1 MRIYVECY
9 PDKVLVDVI
18 AERLRFSKKNIDHR
32 SGKARICKILEKYDN
47 CIALLDE
54 DPYSSQPP
62 YLKRILAKS
71 DSKVLDKYGIK
82 VVIDA
87 NKNNRIVLLCPRL
100 EEWIIKSTKFVFV
113 ILTFQMMMTDSKSII
128 LWISHQNMV
137 MHCKLD
143 LIQNKKL
150 YYLTSLGEGINR
162 P

>member
-9 PDKVLVDVI
+9 SDKVLVEVI

-54 DPYSSQPP
+54 DPYSAQPP

-113 ILTFQMMMTDSKSII
+113 ILTFQMMPISYTKF
-128 LWISHQNMV
+128 WIPRTRVNSTNSET
-137 MHCKLD
+137 L
-143 LIQNKKL
+143 
-150 YYLTSLGEGINR
+150 
-162 P
+162 

>member
-54 DPYSSQPP
+54 DPYSAQPP

-71 DSKVLDKYGIK
+71 DSKVLDEYGIK

-113 ILTFQMMMTDSKSII
+113 ILTFQMMP
-128 LWISHQNMV
+128 ISYT
-137 MHCKLD
+137 KF
-143 LIQNKKL
+143 
-150 YYLTSLGEGINR
+150 
-162 P
+162 